1 MKEYHEKKLAA
12 KTTAAG
18 KSAAA
23 GQG

>member
-1 MKEYHEKKLAA
+1 MKEYHEKKMAA
-12 KTTAAG
+12 KSVAAG